1 MIGKHMGDMKR
12 INVTVREDQK
22 EFVDRT
28 DKNMSLIFRQ
38 FLDELME
45 REET

>member
-1 MIGKHMGDMKR
+1 MIGKDMGDMKR
-12 INVTVREDQK
+12 AHVTVREEHK
-22 EFVDRT
+22 EFMEET
-28 DKNMSLIFRQ
+28 DKNISLIFRQ